1 MAGELKKLINFLKSE
16 FVDIDDSDAIDII
29 GDIRKG
35 NNGLKG
41 LNKNLILNLAKPM
54 VKWKLKQ
61 KISNQMKK
69 EKKQNANAIDK
80 DVKIDSNYHID
91 YKRNRKSCKF
101 CFRIFS
107 STQAMERHE
116 QNIHNEDRQE
126 SKCSVCDRTFKTK
139 ESLKNHTKLDQCD
152 ADNFKCDACG
162 KSFRHKKDLKLHTI
176 QHSEKNNQKIECDDC
191 GKGFSR
197 KSNLFQHRQN
207 VHALWNVNF
216 DMARKRLKQ
225 EDGSYQCKVCKKE
238 FSEKASDQFDK
249 HVASRCCKK
258 GDLMINEWCRFQCN
272 LCEKSYKDAYSL
284 RKHINWK
291 HSGSEPGPFKCKD
304 CEKEFVMKKSL
315 RRHIKSSHTKLA

>member
-1 MAGELKKLINFLKSE
+1 MAGELKKLIHFLKSE

-80 DVKIDSNYHID
+80 DMKIDSNYHID

-116 QNIHNEDRQE
+116 QNIHDEDRQE

-139 ESLKNHTKLDQCD
+139 ESLKKN
-152 ADNFKCDACG
+152 
-162 KSFRHKKDLKLHTI
+162 KKTW
-176 QHSEKNNQKIECDDC
+176 S
-191 GKGFSR
+191 
-197 KSNLFQHRQN
+197 
-207 VHALWNVNF
+207 
-216 DMARKRLKQ
+216 M
-225 EDGSYQCKVCKKE
+225 
-238 FSEKASDQFDK
+238 
-249 HVASRCCKK
+249 
-258 GDLMINEWCRFQCN
+258 
-272 LCEKSYKDAYSL
+272 
-284 RKHINWK
+284 
-291 HSGSEPGPFKCKD
+291 
-304 CEKEFVMKKSL
+304 
-315 RRHIKSSHTKLA
+315 

>member
-101 CFRIFS
+101 CYRIFS

-116 QNIHNEDRQE
+116 QNIHDEDRQE

-139 ESLKNHTKLDQCD
+139 ESLKKHTKLDQCD

-162 KSFRHKKDLKLHTI
+162 KSFRHKKDLNCI
-176 QHSEKNNQKIECDDC
+176 QFNTVKRITRKFNVMIVEKVSTQTERACSVEC
-191 GKGFSR
+191 KF
-197 KSNLFQHRQN
+197 
-207 VHALWNVNF
+207 
-216 DMARKRLKQ
+216 
-225 EDGSYQCKVCKKE
+225 
-238 FSEKASDQFDK
+238 
-249 HVASRCCKK
+249 
-258 GDLMINEWCRFQCN
+258 
-272 LCEKSYKDAYSL
+272 
-284 RKHINWK
+284 
-291 HSGSEPGPFKCKD
+291 
-304 CEKEFVMKKSL
+304 
-315 RRHIKSSHTKLA
+315 